1 MDLSLSIVVV
11 LVVVMRDGWTVMRDG
26 WIDDMIR
33 SRVVS

>member
-1 MDLSLSIVVV
+1 MSIVVV